1 MIKEIKHL
9 RVAIIVAFYNGNKY
23 IEEQV
28 KSIFSQTHKNIE
40 IFIFDDNSK
49 NSLNE
54 NLVNLNNNRNPKISI
69 IKRKKNIG
77 YAKNFLYGI
86 RDINENF
93 DYYGFCDQDDIWEKN
108 KIEIALKSSEM
119 NKNNKPKLYFSR
131 TAYYNLDCSKEIG
144 ASKIHRKSP
153 IFKNALVQNIA
164 GGNTILINKKARDIL
179 CASLI
184 SEVYTA
190 HDWWTYQIITG
201 AEGEIIYSNKKTLK
215 YRQHNE
221 NIVGFNSSFK
231 EKFKR
236 LIYFFSGEY
245 KKWCTTNIKNLYLNK
260 HFISSKNLE
269 TLNYFSR
276 AIKSRNILKKLKYF
290 KKSGVYRQSTLENII
305 LIIGLLLNKV

>member
-1 MIKEIKHL
+1 MIKDIMHL
-9 RVAIIVAFYNGNKY
+9 RVAIVVAFYDGNKY
-23 IEEQV
+23 IEEQL
-28 KSIFSQTHKNIE
+28 KSIISQTHKNIE

-49 NSLNE
+49 NPINK
-54 NLVNLNNNRNPKISI
+54 NLVNLNNKRNLKISI
-69 IKRKKNIG
+69 IKRKNNIG

-86 RDINENF
+86 RDINKNF

-108 KIEIALKSSEM
+108 KIEIALKSCEM
-119 NKNNKPKLYFSR
+119 NKNKKPKLYFSR

-144 ASKIHRKSP
+144 ASRIHRKSP

-179 CASLI
+179 CDSLI

-201 AEGEIIYSNKKTLK
+201 AEGEIIYSKKKTLK

-221 NIVGFNSSFK
+221 NIVGLNSSFK

-236 LIYFFSGEY
+236 LIYFFSGDY
-245 KKWCTTNIKNLYLNK
+245 KKWCTINIKNLYLNK

-276 AIKSRNILKKLKYF
+276 ALKSRNILNKLKYF
-290 KKSGVYRQSTLENII
+290 RKSGVYRQSKLENII